1 MNLIKYSNNIDGL
14 SDDKQIQE
22 IYLYIKNNFL
32 SKGEIVEL
40 GTFLGK
46 VTKTILDAVPEKF
59 EGRIYTYD
67 NFVWNFNHNRK
78 FPHLGLAKNQNFL
91 DYVKKKI
98 DSKKIIFKKQLIEDL
113 KWEEKKI
120 ELLILDS
127 PKNFD
132 EINDVFFKLSPFFL
146 ENITKIIFLD
156 FSISIKYDT
165 QIFLNKIADYFA
177 IKFSTN
183 GIAYCEYKKKIN
195 LNKFDKFKII
205 KKMKTEE
212 IILFWNNFFKKID
225 HNQQKRLSLLPAL
238 HLYENKNYIKSFQHI
253 LFKNVYVQKKY
264 ILIKYMIKRYPLLIP
279 LLIFQLFRGKFFI

>member
-1 MNLIKYSNNIDGL
+1 MEYKNEFVGL
-14 SDDKQIQE
+14 TNDKQVDE
-22 IYLYIKNNFL
+22 IYSYIKNNFV
-32 SKGEIVEL
+32 SKGEIIEL
-40 GTFLGK
+40 GTFLGR
-46 VTKTILDAVPEKF
+46 VTKTIVDAVPEEFDRK
-59 EGRIYTYD
+59 IYTYD
-67 NFVWNFNHNRK
+67 NFIWNFNHNRK
-78 FPHLGLAKNQNFL
+78 FPYLGLSENQNFL
-91 DYVKKKI
+91 DYVKRKVN
-98 DSKKIIFKKQLIEDL
+98 SKKVIFIKQLIEDL
-113 KWEEKKI
+113 KWDGGFI

-165 QIFLNKIADYFA
+165 QIFLNKIADYFST
-177 IKFSTN
+177 KFSTN

-195 LNKFDKFKII
+195 FNKFDKFEIT

-225 HNQQKRLSLLPAL
+225 YNQQKRLSLLPAL
-238 HLYENKNYIKSFQHI
+238 HLYENKNYIKSYRHI

-264 ILIKYMIKRYPLLIP
+264 ILSKYMIKRYPLLIS
-279 LLIFQLFRGKFFI
+279 LLIFQFFRGKFFI

>member
-1 MNLIKYSNNIDGL
+1 MEYKNEFVGL
-14 SDDKQIQE
+14 TNDKQVDE
-22 IYLYIKNNFL
+22 IYSYIKNNFV
-32 SKGEIVEL
+32 SKGEIIEL
-40 GTFLGK
+40 GTFLGR
-46 VTKTILDAVPEKF
+46 VTKTIVDAVPKESDRK
-59 EGRIYTYD
+59 IYTYD
-67 NFVWNFNHNRK
+67 NFIWNFNHNRK
-78 FPHLGLAKNQNFL
+78 FPYLGLSENQNFL
-91 DYVKKKI
+91 DYVKRKVN
-98 DSKKIIFKKQLIEDL
+98 SKKVIFIKQLIEDL
-113 KWEEKKI
+113 KWDGGFI

-165 QIFLNKIADYFA
+165 QIFLNKIADYFST
-177 IKFSTN
+177 KFSTN

-195 LNKFDKFKII
+195 FNKFDKFEIT

-225 HNQQKRLSLLPAL
+225 YNQQKRLSLLPAL
-238 HLYENKNYIKSFQHI
+238 HLYENKNYIKSYRHI

-264 ILIKYMIKRYPLLIP
+264 ILSKYMIKRYPLLIP
-279 LLIFQLFRGKFFI
+279 LLIFQFFRGKFYI

>member
-1 MNLIKYSNNIDGL
+1 MKYSNNIDGL

-46 VTKTILDAVPEKF
+46 VTKTILDAVPKKF
-59 EGRIYTYD
+59 DGRIYTYD

-78 FPHLGLAKNQNFL
+78 FPHLGLTKNQNFL

-165 QIFLNKIADYFA
+165 QIFLNKIADYFST
-177 IKFSTN
+177 KFSTN

-195 LNKFDKFKII
+195 FNKFDKFEIT

-225 HNQQKRLSLLPAL
+225 YNQQKRLSLLPAL
-238 HLYENKNYIKSFQHI
+238 HLYENKNYIKSYRHI

-264 ILIKYMIKRYPLLIP
+264 ILSKYMIKRYPLLIP
-279 LLIFQLFRGKFFI
+279 LLIFQFFRGKFFI

>member
-1 MNLIKYSNNIDGL
+1 MNLIKYSNNIEGL
-14 SDDKQIQE
+14 SNDKQIEE

-40 GTFLGK
+40 GTFLRK
-46 VTKTILDAVPEKF
+46 VTKTILDAVPENFDCK
-59 EGRIYTYD
+59 IYTYD

-78 FPHLGLAKNQNFL
+78 FPHLGITKNQNFL
-91 DYVKKKI
+91 DYVKNNI
-98 DSKKIIFKKQLIEDL
+98 NSEKIIFKKQLIEDL

-132 EINDVFFKLSPFFL
+132 EINDVFFKLSPFFI
-146 ENITKIIFLD
+146 ENVTKIIFLD

-165 QIFLNKIADYFA
+165 QIFLDKIADYFL
-177 IKFSTN
+177 IKISTN
-183 GIAYCEYKKKIN
+183 GFAYCEYKKKLS

-205 KKMKTEE
+205 KKMKKED

-225 HNQQKRLSLLPAL
+225 YYQQKRLSLLPAL
-238 HLYENKNYIKSFQHI
+238 HLYENKNYIKAF
-253 LFKNVYVQKKY
+253 
-264 ILIKYMIKRYPLLIP
+264 
-279 LLIFQLFRGKFFI
+279 